1 MQENLGKRVLSSI
14 TAWEPLMML
23 GAVGLS
29 LIRQLRKQ
37 TLTKQSFWRIA
48 FFNYVN
54 NLMDQWQQR
63 QIGCFLIRGKYD
75 LAIKWLCH
83 NSTSLWPKTW
93 KPFPHFLPFW
103 QTHMVLFI
111 RCASISW
118 FEVVSKSASDSPFSD
133 FFTASAYTGLSELFD
148 LVPFLNSFYVLSKF
162 WSFLKKN
169 DDKTLGSETKLKSI
183 LS

>member
-1 MQENLGKRVLSSI
+1 MQFLIYVQRFATEVLQHITQEKRKRKEDSLMQENLGKRVLLSI

-63 QIGCFLIRGKYD
+63 QIGCFLIRGKYV
-75 LAIKWLCH
+75 
-83 NSTSLWPKTW
+83 WPGYK
-93 KPFPHFLPFW
+93 
-103 QTHMVLFI
+103 MVLPQFYL
-111 RCASISW
+111 A
-118 FEVVSKSASDSPFSD
+118 
-133 FFTASAYTGLSELFD
+133 TAQNIKAIYQKRHT
-148 LVPFLNSFYVLSKF
+148 PATVLQPGP
-162 WSFLKKN
+162 
-169 DDKTLGSETKLKSI
+169 T
-183 LS
+183 